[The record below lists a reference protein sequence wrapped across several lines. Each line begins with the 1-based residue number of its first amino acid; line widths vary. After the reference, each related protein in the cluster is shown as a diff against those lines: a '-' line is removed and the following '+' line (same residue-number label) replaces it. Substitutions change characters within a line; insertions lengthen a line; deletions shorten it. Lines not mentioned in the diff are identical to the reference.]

1 MEEKTYI
8 NVCKAFSDRN
18 RMKIFNMLLEKDM
31 CAFEIL
37 KFLNCSQP
45 TLSYHMKLL
54 TDCGI
59 VDGEKRGLWMHYSVN
74 YKLLDEFQH
83 YFNAEKKEEK

>member
-1 MEEKTYI
+1 MQEKTYI
-8 NVCKAFSDRN
+8 SICKAFSDTN
-18 RMKIFNMLLEKDM
+18 RMKIFNMLRENDM

-37 KFLNCSQP
+37 KHLECSQP

-54 TDCGI
+54 VDSGI
-59 VDGEKRGLWMHYSVN
+59 VDSKKQGLWKHYSVN

-83 YFNAEKKEEK
+83 YFDKK